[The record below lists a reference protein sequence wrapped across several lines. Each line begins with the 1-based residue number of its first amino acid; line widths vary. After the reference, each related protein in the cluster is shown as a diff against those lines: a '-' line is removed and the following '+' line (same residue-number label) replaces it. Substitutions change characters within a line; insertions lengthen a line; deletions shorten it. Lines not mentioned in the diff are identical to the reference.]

1 MLKSAEPMSRKVI
14 WGSKMVQSPP
24 TVKYTDVMSG
34 NDSGVYQWLSNIVG
48 FLFSSSSGRSLT
60 YWQDRFGFSF
70 VSGVPVSPEATE
82 ELSTRIGF
90 VRETQCMN
98 GALPLLLESDRYH
111 RWQVLGVYFRHDE
124 R

>member
-1 MLKSAEPMSRKVI
+1 MSRKVI
-14 WGSKMVQSPP
+14 WGLKMVQSPP

-48 FLFSSSSGRSLT
+48 FQFSSSSRRSLT

-90 VRETQCMN
+90 IRETQCTI
-98 GALPLLLESDRYH
+98 GARPSFVESDQYR
-111 RWQVLGVYFRHDE
+111 RRQVLGVHFRHDE